1 MFPVD
6 GLATSARV
14 SSPSSLQIFLSYDT
28 SDADLARTLSEKLT
42 KRDNHHLPP
51 NLRSERFACY
61 NSKRGSGSGR
71 VFPIHE
77 VSFLRL

>member
-14 SSPSSLQIFLSYDT
+14 SSLSSLQIFLSYDT

-42 KRDNHHLPP
+42 KR
-51 NLRSERFACY
+51 
-61 NSKRGSGSGR
+61 G
-71 VFPIHE
+71 
-77 VSFLRL
+77 